1 MVSSLGPRHYYSIC
15 RCFLN
20 SFDNTGEPFKKDVP
34 KINLGNDY
42 DYIEAKI
49 NLEPTNRQPSLA
61 KQNVFSVGQDISVW
75 STTADGK
82 YNIHFYY
89 PNATSNDYLLRFST
103 VAGEK
108 VNNVTRRTKGIIK
121 IPSEVITIRI
131 CKYGI
136 MIDGHLIE
144 KFSSNK
150 LSDLKSSGDEGNYKF
165 VTEEDSPKNTY
176 FWFIDNFLMQEN
188 VLEDLEVG
196 SMEGK
201 ARSWAYY
208 EYIMYHI
215 KL

>member
-1 MVSSLGPRHYYSIC
+1 MTDLGSRYWRCCC

-34 KINLGNDY
+34 RINLSNDY

-49 NLEPTNRQPSLA
+49 NLEPTNRKKLA
-61 KQNVFSVGQDISVW
+61 KQNVISIGEDISVW
-75 STTADGK
+75 STKDDGK
-82 YNIHFYY
+82 YNLHFYY
-89 PNATSNDYLLRFST
+89 PHAENNDHLLRFSA
-103 VAGEK
+103 VVGQK
-108 VNNVTRRTKGIIK
+108 VDGVTRRTKGIIK
-121 IPSEVITIRI
+121 IPNEVITIRV
-131 CKYGI
+131 CKYGVL
-136 MIDGHLIE
+136 IDGVPIE

-150 LSDLKSSGDEGNYKF
+150 LTDLKNSGEEGNYKY
-165 VTEEDSPKNTY
+165 VTEDDRPVNTY
-176 FWFIDNFLMQEN
+176 QWFVETYLSIEG

-196 SMEGK
+196 SMEGS